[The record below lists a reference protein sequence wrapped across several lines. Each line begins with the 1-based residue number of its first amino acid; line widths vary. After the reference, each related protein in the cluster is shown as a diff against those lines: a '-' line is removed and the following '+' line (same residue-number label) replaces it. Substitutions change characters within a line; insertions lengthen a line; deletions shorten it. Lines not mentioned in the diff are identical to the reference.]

1 MVVEGLWAISSGV
14 GTAQDCVEL
23 HLLEE
28 RVLSRLGV
36 GIHCVHAQVIPTT
49 VRVEPLPGAAPKPL
63 LAPVMTTVLAVAG
76 IASSPT
82 CAICYRLVQI
92 SMALRQDLKYQLVTK

>member
-1 MVVEGLWAISSGV
+1 V

-28 RVLSRLGV
+28 RVRSRLGV
-36 GIHCVHAQVIPTT
+36 GIHGVHAQVMPTT

-63 LAPVMTTVLAVAG
+63 LAHVMTTVLAVAG
-76 IASSPT
+76 IVYSPT
-82 CAICYRLVQI
+82 CAICYRTVQI
-92 SMALRQDLKYQLVTK
+92 SMALRQGLKYHMVTK